1 MLINP
6 ETLLARIKIAKN
18 QTPRLVREELEKSKL
33 EKINIDNLQHGLDSD
48 GFNMPSYRNPDY
60 ANFKTTINPNN
71 RGFWDLRLHGE
82 YYRGIKVEYYGSI
95 VFFKQIYSNDK
106 ISWLNERLGGMD
118 LNPLGITEE
127 QMFDVQMKNKP
138 AIRKKLDKIING

>member
-1 MLINP
+1 
-6 ETLLARIKIAKN
+6 
-18 QTPRLVREELEKSKL
+18 
-33 EKINIDNLQHGLDSD
+33 
-48 GFNMPSYRNPDY
+48 MPSYRNPDY

-82 YYRGIKVEYYGSI
+82 YYRGIKVEYYGSV
-95 VFFKQIYSNDK
+95 VFFKQIYSNDN